1 MEKTKLIKELTDRQL
16 MELTLSS
23 NLFIL
28 QRLERI
34 EHYIMKL
41 GKLQNLDMLKPL
53 PDFPKS
59 IQHLDDL
66 YIKISD
72 LHYTLDGQIDKKI
85 NSDH

>member
-1 MEKTKLIKELTDRQL
+1 MEKTKLLKELTDRQV
-16 MELTLSS
+16 MELALTS
-23 NLFIL
+23 NLFVL

-53 PDFPKS
+53 SDFPKS

-66 YIKISD
+66 YLKISD
-72 LHYTLDGQIDKKI
+72 LHYTLDGQIDKKLKS
-85 NSDH
+85 NN